1 MRDWRWMLLVLALLL
16 GWLQYRFW
24 FGPGN
29 SGEVMMLEAQVANQ
43 ERDNE
48 GLQQRNDALAA
59 EVKDL
64 KEGQSAIEERARSE
78 LGMIKPGEK
87 FYRVVE
93 DAPVPGAACG
103 RCQCAGW
110 RPPGGRH
117 ECGDLGRGSGCWP
130 WHPLRRAVAQAV
142 PAGGRADPA
151 RPYPG
156 RPAGASGRGRGDGG
170 DRPGRR
176 RLARLERW
184 AGKPVLTC
192 IGGATRAASVLA
204 GLQALPETV
213 RADEFVLVHDAARP
227 NLSLAD
233 LGRLLEVGRA
243 DPVGAILAA
252 PVRDTLKRA
261 ATTVASMAPSRAS
274 ACGAR

>member
-93 DAPVPGAACG
+93 DAPVAPVQPAAGAN
-103 RCQCAGW
+103 
-110 RPPGGRH
+110 P
-117 ECGDLGRGSGCWP
+117 
-130 WHPLRRAVAQAV
+130 
-142 PAGGRADPA
+142 PAGEHPADVP
-151 RPYPG
+151 
-156 RPAGASGRGRGDGG
+156 
-170 DRPGRR
+170 
-176 RLARLERW
+176 
-184 AGKPVLTC
+184 
-192 IGGATRAASVLA
+192 
-204 GLQALPETV
+204 
-213 RADEFVLVHDAARP
+213 
-227 NLSLAD
+227 
-233 LGRLLEVGRA
+233 
-243 DPVGAILAA
+243 
-252 PVRDTLKRA
+252 
-261 ATTVASMAPSRAS
+261 
-274 ACGAR
+274 